1 MSITKIMIINYG
13 GAYYD
18 YANCV
23 DTYIAK
29 INQFNTINIEYKS
42 MIKVKI
48 LEGYIL
54 KLAFSHDKALP
65 SILQDALDCS
75 LK

>member
-29 INQFNTINIEYKS
+29 INQFTINIEYKS
-42 MIKVKI
+42 MIKVHI
-48 LEGYIL
+48 IMPM
-54 KLAFSHDKALP
+54 SNT
-65 SILQDALDCS
+65 
-75 LK
+75 